1 MTNASPWVSE
11 TVLEAAAATVS
22 AHLRV
27 TPLIPY
33 RLPHRQ
39 APIFLKLDT
48 LQPTGSFKVR
58 GALAATAAYAGLGLR
73 IVTASAG
80 NHGLGIAH
88 AAATLGVTATVVVP
102 RNASAAKIAALRTYP
117 VDLRLVGDSYEE
129 AERHAQHLAETDGHF
144 VSAYNDPYV
153 IAGQA
158 TLVQEVRRQLSG
170 DFTIAIPLG
179 GGGLLSGTALAAS
192 RMGEAV
198 EVVGVEATESQAVS
212 SAVLAGH
219 HVEVPIGTTIADGLA
234 GNIDP
239 AALTPDLIRAAGV
252 SLCHVPESAIRQ
264 AMRDLATQAGLVV
277 EGSGA
282 VGLAALSG
290 GLLPPTATVVL
301 ALTGRNVAGALFRQ
315 ILDEGAPASGQ
326 P

>member
-1 MTNASPWVSE
+1 MTDDTPWVSE
-11 TVLEAAAATVS
+11 AVLESAAATVS
-22 AHLRV
+22 TYLTP

-39 APIFLKLDT
+39 APTFLKLDT

-88 AAATLGVTATVVVP
+88 AAAALGAAATVVVP

-129 AERHAQHLAETDGHF
+129 AERYAQLLAQTEGHF
-144 VSAYNDPYV
+144 VSAYDDPYV
-153 IAGQA
+153 IGGQA
-158 TLVQEVRRQLSG
+158 TLVQEVARQLSG
-170 DFTIAIPLG
+170 EFTIVIPLG
-179 GGGLLSGTALAAS
+179 GGGLLSGTALSVS
-192 RMGEAV
+192 RMGGAV

-212 SAVLAGH
+212 SAVRAGH

-239 AALTPDLIRAAGV
+239 AARTPALIQAAGV
-252 SLCHVPESAIRQ
+252 RLCHVSETAIRQ
-264 AMRDLATQAGLVV
+264 AMRDLVTGAGLVV

-282 VGLAALSG
+282 VGLAALTA
-290 GLLPPTATVVL
+290 GLLPPTATIVL
-301 ALTGRNVAGALFRQ
+301 ALTGRNVAAPLFRD
-315 ILDEGAPASGQ
+315 ILGEVVPS
-326 P
+326 